1 MMYQGSQTHL
11 HSLAG
16 KKKGVEIF
24 QGRQI
29 YFKIYSEMRGTVCAS
44 EKLMFYTHLSY
55 LDFTLEPLSSG
66 PGSLTAIVLS
76 CAFPF
81 APRPDG

>member
-1 MMYQGSQTHL
+1 
-11 HSLAG
+11 
-16 KKKGVEIF
+16 
-24 QGRQI
+24 
-29 YFKIYSEMRGTVCAS
+29 MRGTVCAS